1 MQMVKSLDTEA
12 FKITPTEN
20 VDNNIDISDR
30 LSALPECVLLHILS
44 LLDTKEA
51 AITSCLSTRWRH
63 LFLSLRDIDLC
74 FSVKHDASDSDC
86 ARLFHLF
93 IQFVDRVLQQ
103 RNKEPIRKIQFRVNY
118 FIEGFRSGF
127 ESLLMS
133 TATAISDYKVESLD
147 IFVEM
152 DKTTAELCFVT
163 IPPGIFSSESLVY
176 LLLNLRVGWKVPEF
190 VWLPNLK
197 YFQLISFILM
207 DEDSIHR
214 LLKHCPSLEHLE
226 LIVWSLV
233 KSESENENENAEGK
247 QLDALRVSS
256 PSLKRLGLIW
266 DDKVESD
273 FNVIV
278 ESENLEDFECS
289 LEGRHK
295 VTLGAPNLKTLVISG
310 QMLEVDITQR
320 LVSIDEAMIEANFP
334 CHLTNMD
341 DFSSRVQQAFK
352 FFSRL
357 QRVKSLSLSEN
368 IMKALYASLPLMP
381 TFGNLIKLELIPEYC
396 LSFPRLSILQVLL
409 KLFEN
414 SPNLEVLIFN
424 EVFDNYFG
432 EDEEIDH
439 VVPLTFVEHLK
450 EIEISNFKG
459 GEIEFKMVEYFLKNG
474 KSLEKITLDREGW
487 ESKPNHYNR
496 ILSFKKCSED
506 CQIVFRKK

>member
-12 FKITPTEN
+12 FKITTTEN
-20 VDNNIDISDR
+20 VYNNIDISDR
-30 LSALPECVLLHILS
+30 LSTLPECVLLHILS

-74 FSVKHDASDSDC
+74 FSVTHYASDSDC

-93 IQFVDRVLQQ
+93 VQFADRVLHQ
-103 RNKEPIRKIQFRVNY
+103 RNKKPIRKIQFRVNY
-118 FIEGFRSGF
+118 FVEEFRSGF

-133 TATAISDYKVESLD
+133 TATAIFDYKVESLD
-147 IFVEM
+147 VFVEM
-152 DKTTAELCFVT
+152 DKTTTELCFVT

-176 LLLNLRVGWKVPEF
+176 LHLNIREGWKVPEF

-197 YFQLISFILM
+197 YLQLISFILM
-207 DEDSIHR
+207 DEDSIQR
-214 LLKHCPSLEHLE
+214 LLEHCPMLEHLV
-226 LIVWSLV
+226 LIVWSLF
-233 KSESENENENAEGK
+233 KSENESENEEGN
-247 QLDALRVSS
+247 QLDALRISS
-256 PSLKRLGLIW
+256 PSLKRLVLIW

-295 VTLGAPNLKTLVISG
+295 VTLGAPNLKSLVISG
-310 QMLEVDITQR
+310 QILEVDITQS
-320 LVSIDEAMIEANFP
+320 LVSIDEAVIE
-334 CHLTNMD
+334 TN
-341 DFSSRVQQAFK
+341 FSSRVKEAFM

-357 QRVKSLSLSEN
+357 HRVKSLSLSEN
-368 IMKALYASLPLMP
+368 IMKALYGSLPLMP
-381 TFGNLIKLELIPEYC
+381 TFGNLIKLELIPDFY
-396 LSFPRLSILQVLL
+396 LSFPRLGILQVLL

-432 EDEEIDH
+432 EDEEIDN
-439 VVPLTFVEHLK
+439 VFPLTFVEHLK
-450 EIEISNFKG
+450 EIEMSNFNG
-459 GEIEFKMVEYFLKNG
+459 GELELKMVEYFLKKG
-474 KSLEKITLDREGW
+474 KSLKKITLDREGW
-487 ESKPNHYNR
+487 ESVPNHYNR

-506 CQIVFRKK
+506 CQIEFKKK